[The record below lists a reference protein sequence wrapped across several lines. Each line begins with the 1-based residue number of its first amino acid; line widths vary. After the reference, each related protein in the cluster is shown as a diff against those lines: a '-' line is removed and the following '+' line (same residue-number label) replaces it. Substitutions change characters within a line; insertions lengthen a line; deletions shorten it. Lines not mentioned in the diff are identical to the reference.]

1 MFTLTN
7 LCYILLRFDLFY
19 LVNVNVSCYNN
30 ICKELK
36 QREQNMERIKKHT
49 LLIGLNDKDT
59 KKQIISLRKAKQIV
73 MDICGDCTVSDAI
86 GKYTH
91 DDGTEIKEKSLR
103 VEMLFKADNE
113 VISIAKHLKKEL
125 NQESIAL
132 SVSYENSMLV

>member
-1 MFTLTN
+1 
-7 LCYILLRFDLFY
+7 
-19 LVNVNVSCYNN
+19 
-30 ICKELK
+30 
-36 QREQNMERIKKHT
+36 MERIKKHT